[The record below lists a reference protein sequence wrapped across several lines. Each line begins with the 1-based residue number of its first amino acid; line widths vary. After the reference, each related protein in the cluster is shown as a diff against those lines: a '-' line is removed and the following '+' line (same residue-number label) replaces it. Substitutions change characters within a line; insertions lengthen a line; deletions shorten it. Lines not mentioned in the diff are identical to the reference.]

1 MKCHWNSCEINL
13 ILTWSEDCVISS
25 ATRKT
30 KFKITDT
37 KFYVPVV
44 TLSIQDNTKLLHQ
57 LNPGFKRSINWN
69 KYQTKVSTEGQNQY
83 LDFLIEPS
91 FQGVNRRFVLSF
103 ENEDDRKVH
112 TRYYLLKVELKDY
125 NVMIDG
131 KNFFDQPVKNNIQKY
146 DTIRNF
152 STGQWD
158 DYITGFL
165 PDNNYFKENYKMKP
179 IYLNSDSQL
188 QKNLYCF
195 LHFPSMNGL

>member
-1 MKCHWNSCEINL
+1 
-13 ILTWSEDCVISS
+13 
-25 ATRKT
+25 
-30 KFKITDT
+30 
-37 KFYVPVV
+37 
-44 TLSIQDNTKLLHQ
+44 
-57 LNPGFKRSINWN
+57 
-69 KYQTKVSTEGQNQY
+69 
-83 LDFLIEPS
+83 
-91 FQGVNRRFVLSF
+91 
-103 ENEDDRKVH
+103 
-112 TRYYLLKVELKDY
+112 
-125 NVMIDG
+125 MIDG